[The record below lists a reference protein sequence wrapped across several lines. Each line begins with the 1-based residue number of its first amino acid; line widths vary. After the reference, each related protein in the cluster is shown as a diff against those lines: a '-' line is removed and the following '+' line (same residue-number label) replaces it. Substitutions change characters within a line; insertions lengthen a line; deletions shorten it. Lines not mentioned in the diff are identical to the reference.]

1 MGEQKNVYFN
11 QHGEV
16 VSRGY
21 DGRNHY
27 EQIVFNLRQVEA
39 IKLIIEKCSDKEKSQ
54 SQSNW

>member
-27 EQIVFNLRQVEA
+27 EQIVLDLRQVEA

-54 SQSNW
+54 NS

>member
-16 VSRGY
+16 VGRGY
-21 DGRNHY
+21 DGRSHY
-27 EQIVFNLRQVEA
+27 EQIVLNLQQVEA

-54 SQSNW
+54 TN